1 MNEIPYKL
9 YKVADIT
16 QVADSEK
23 VAGAIFFDDAT
34 ETTHIYGADGTPV
47 IYGSRKWTWSDI
59 NYTTF
64 VEEVSVGDSV
74 LWSANELTI
83 VARKNTTAANIVVVT
98 LISGRGFNTLKFIK
112 SSSTNT
118 WSLSSSVVEDFDDF
132 VKANDVVSEAA
143 TPNTVVGRDA
153 AGDVYMRCIV
163 DDSGLFCAFPHSAE
177 HTKSEADYVLQ
188 EEIPDLEEI
197 REGAKTRMINV
208 TYNELVAL
216 RDNGEL
222 KAGMQY
228 RITDYMTTTVQHD
241 TKSAGHQ
248 FDVIVTADT
257 ENTLNEKAR
266 ACLHDGDTYFSEN
279 NANLEA
285 WQIWYCLDND
295 YHKFVW
301 ADASGKGVIYRM
313 IDEWNNDCPYD
324 FKNIQ
329 FLNKHVVKSSADIK
343 IKPEYLNSDGDD
355 LGSHIS
361 IEYMICVNDRESTEY
376 DRNIR
381 NDVFI
386 SYGYEINPD
395 GNEALC
401 LYKTDVN
408 SYPDEAD
415 GADPFFYVG
424 QTYVYG
430 ELFELWKKAERTN
443 YGKGDLV
450 WYTGTEVMQESAY
463 KYALTYPITTDIY
476 IPTGELYTFN
486 IFDGGETS
494 DLSIY
499 GGGNDKGCQQ
509 FAHDNKILPYINYQG
524 SYELNNIV
532 FNHDTDYD
540 SIFYGVYGNE
550 IGVNSY
556 NLYFGNNSQ
565 NNKIG
570 NDCYN
575 IKFGNDC
582 SKNVIRD
589 NCFAIT
595 VGLGCESN
603 TFNNYCYSIFIGGGC
618 YNNFFDIGCVEIDL
632 GTDSCGNT
640 FGKDSYEIHLSYDA
654 YSNKFDSSCCY
665 IRVGGTF
672 YNNSFNSGCANIY
685 LGENVRSCFFGCNC
699 REIWIRAT
707 QEDVPINTVSNII
720 FGDCCWGLSLQCEE
734 GPEMGDLKNYTI
746 VAGTSEIDEIRVFR
760 NRNYETKIAY
770 NSKGE
775 VKTYCE
781 ADLIA

>member
-1 MNEIPYKL
+1 MNETPYRF
-9 YKVADIT
+9 YKVTDIN
-16 QVADSEK
+16 QVDNSEK
-23 VAGAIFFDDAT
+23 TAGAVFFDDTT
-34 ETTHIYGADGTPV
+34 ETIHIYGAGDNPK
-47 IYGSRKWTWSDI
+47 IYGSRKWVWSGL
-59 NYTTF
+59 NYSTF
-64 VEEVSVGDSV
+64 VKEVDVGDV
-74 LWSANELTI
+74 VIWSTTEHLL
-83 VARKNTTAANIVVVT
+83 VARKEVSLADTAKIMLMAD
-98 LISGRGFNTLKFIK
+98 SGFNTLTFIT
-112 SSSTNT
+112 SNGGNS
-118 WSLSSSVVEDFDDF
+118 WSLTSSILEDFSDF
-132 VKANDVVSEAA
+132 IPTSDASVNPTANSIVK
-143 TPNTVVGRDA
+143 RDNN
-153 AGDVYMRCIV
+153 GDVKVHGIV
-163 DDSGLFCAFPHSAE
+163 DDAGHMYAFPYSSVE
-177 HTKSEADYVLQ
+177 VKDNADATLQ
-188 EEIPDLEEI
+188 MEIADLDEI

-208 TYNELVAL
+208 TYDELVEL
-216 RDNGEL
+216 RDNGDL

-228 RITDYMTTTVQHD
+228 RITDYVTTTVQPD

-329 FLNKHVVKSSADIK
+329 FLNKHVVKDSATIK
-343 IKPEYLNSDGDD
+343 IRPEYLNSDGDD

-361 IEYMICVNDRESTEY
+361 IEYMICVNDQESTEY
-376 DRNIR
+376 DHNIR

-408 SYPDEAD
+408 SHPDEPD

-450 WYTGTEVMQESAY
+450 WYTGTEVMQEPAY
-463 KYALTYPITTDIY
+463 KYALTYPVTTDIY
-476 IPTGELYTFN
+476 IPKGELYTFN
-486 IFDGGETS
+486 IFNGGETS

-499 GGGNDKGCQQ
+499 GGGNDEGYQL
-509 FAHDNKILPYINYQG
+509 FVHDNKILPYTNYQG

-582 SKNVIRD
+582 SKNVIGDDCSVIAMDSWCVSNIFNFYCHSIFVGSECCNNLFND
-589 NCFAIT
+589 NCI
-595 VGLGCESN
+595 
-603 TFNNYCYSIFIGGGC
+603 
-618 YNNFFDIGCVEIDL
+618 EIDL
-632 GTDSCGNT
+632 GYDSYNNT
-640 FGKDSYEIHLSYDA
+640 FGKDNYRIHLGWDALCNRFNDGCSYISA
-654 YSNKFDSSCCY
+654 GSS
-665 IRVGGTF
+665 F
-672 YNNSFNSGCANIY
+672 YFNSFNSGCAEIY
-685 LGENVRSCFFGCNC
+685 LGEYVRSCSFGCNC
-699 REIWIRAT
+699 REIWIRAA
-707 QEDVPINTVSNII
+707 QEDVPIDTVSNII
-720 FGDCCWGLSLQCEE
+720 FGDCCRGISLQCPE

-746 VAGTSEIDEIRVFR
+746 VAGTSDISEIRVFR
-760 NRNYETKIAY
+760 NRNYETKIAR

-775 VKTYCE
+775 FKEYCE